1 MEKIIYFCKECQSA
15 FGSEPTNKKI
25 TCGDCG
31 RVLVKTNVSVSDWRL
46 MSDEEKANKKKEFM
60 NLSDNTYKASET
72 VYGESSIGKS
82 IKVMAYIFLAL
93 SMLGSFIIMS
103 NSFAIGLASMLLSA
117 MGCFLCIG
125 IGEIC
130 NLLNSINNKLK

>member
-15 FGSEPTNKKI
+15 FGSEPTNKKM
-25 TCGDCG
+25 TCSDCG
-31 RVLVKTNVSVSDWRL
+31 SVLVKTDVPVSDWRL
-46 MSDEEKANKKKEFM
+46 MSDEEKANKKKDFM
-60 NLSDNTYKASET
+60 KLPDNTYKASET

-93 SMLGSFIIMS
+93 SMLGSFIVMS
-103 NSFAIGLASMLLSA
+103 TSFAIGLASMLLSA